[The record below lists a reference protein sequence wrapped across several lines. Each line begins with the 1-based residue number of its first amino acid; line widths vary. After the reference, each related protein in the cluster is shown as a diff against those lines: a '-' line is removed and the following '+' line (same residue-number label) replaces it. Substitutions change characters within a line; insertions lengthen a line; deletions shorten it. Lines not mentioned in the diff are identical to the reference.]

1 MSGTSEGS
9 RPSPGL
15 NSLMENTS
23 PAEHGIRSQ
32 WKSWLAAAG
41 IALLAFALLGGLT
54 IYRHDSFRS
63 HALDLGYLDQVAW
76 NTTHGQP
83 FAGTVKT
90 NTLSSYFAG
99 HFAPAIAVAAPL
111 FWLWDDV
118 RAMLLLQAGCLV
130 LAGLPIYAL
139 FRDYGKRLAL
149 TVLLAFYLS
158 PWLHR
163 ANLQDF
169 HTMLLATPLI
179 SLAVYGVL
187 RQRYAL
193 AVLSLVATL
202 LVKEDM
208 GLVLALFGLYLLIF
222 QRGRAWPW
230 GLALLIVG
238 PAWLAAVTLLLIP
251 SFATNG
257 EYRILTHRYAFL
269 GGGPAEA
276 IQTLLRDPLILAK
289 QVLRREKVLALV
301 QFLASMGFLPL
312 LGGGLVLVALPLIWY
327 LQLSDDQ
334 ALALLWQWHVATYL
348 PVFFGAIFV
357 GFRRLPVRGQ
367 AVATGVL
374 LLGSI
379 LAFLL
384 DGSALQILREPGM
397 APERREVVRTLMEQI
412 PPEASV
418 SAQDELLPHLSHRHE
433 IYLFPTV
440 EDADYIL
447 IDRLGSTYPL
457 EAKDY
462 EVFWQAAQEPY
473 GYVKLYDDHDFLLLR
488 RQEP

>member
-1 MSGTSEGS
+1 MVNTEPAVY
-9 RPSPGL
+9 RIHSPWQ
-15 NSLMENTS
+15 
-23 PAEHGIRSQ
+23 R
-32 WKSWLAAAG
+32 WLAAG
-41 IALLAFALLGGLT
+41 SVVILTLALLGGLA

-76 NTTHGQP
+76 NTAHGH
-83 FAGTVKT
+83 FFDNTIKT
-90 NTLSSYFAG
+90 STLSSYFAG
-99 HFAPAIAVAAPL
+99 HFSPAIAVVAPL

-118 RAMLLLQAGCLV
+118 RAMLLLQAGMLV

-139 FRDYGKRLAL
+139 FRDYGAWLAL
-149 TVLLAFYLS
+149 AVLLAFYLN

-179 SLAVYGVL
+179 ALAVYGVL

-202 LVKEDM
+202 LIKEDM

-230 GLALLIVG
+230 GAALLVIG

-251 SFATNG
+251 SFAASG
-257 EYRILTHRYAFL
+257 EYRILTRRYAFL

-289 QVLRREKVLALV
+289 QVLRKDKVLAIV
-301 QFLASMGFLPL
+301 QMLASMGFLPL
-312 LGGGLVLVALPLIWY
+312 LGGGLVLVGLPLIWY

-334 ALALLWQWHVATYL
+334 ALALLWQWHAATYL

-357 GFRRLPVRGQ
+357 GFGRLPARGRHI
-367 AVATGVL
+367 ATGVL
-374 LLGSI
+374 LLASI
-379 LAFLL
+379 VAFIL
-384 DGSALQILREPGM
+384 DGSALRLLKEPGM
-397 APERREVVRTLMEQI
+397 DPERREVARSLIAQI

-418 SAQDELLPHLSHRHE
+418 SAQDELLPHLSHRRE
-433 IYLFPTV
+433 LYLFPTI
-440 EDADYIL
+440 EDADFIL
-447 IDRLGSTYPL
+447 MDRLGSTYPL
-457 EAKDY
+457 KTEDY
-462 EVFWQAAQEPY
+462 QVFWQAANDPY
-473 GYVKLYDDHDFLLLR
+473 GYNKLYDDDGFLLLR
-488 RQEP
+488 REER